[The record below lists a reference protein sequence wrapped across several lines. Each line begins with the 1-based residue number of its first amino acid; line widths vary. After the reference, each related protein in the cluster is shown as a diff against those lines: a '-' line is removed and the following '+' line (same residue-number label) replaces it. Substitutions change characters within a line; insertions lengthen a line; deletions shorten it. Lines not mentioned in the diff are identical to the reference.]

1 MNNNAIINTRLTD
14 LFRVMDL
21 RANVNIFNKELD
33 VTDERL
39 IRSDKLYKLI
49 SDGEFL
55 SAFGSYKVIGLTV
68 TLGVTSIL
76 IEAEAPDNGS
86 EQITFDDILEEV

>member
-1 MNNNAIINTRLTD
+1 MENNAIINTSLVE
-14 LFRVMDL
+14 LFKVMDP

-55 SAFGSYKVIGLTV
+55 SEFGDYKVVGLSIA
-68 TLGVTSIL
+68 LGVASIL
-76 IEAEAPDNGS
+76 IEEA
-86 EQITFDDILEEV
+86 